1 MTLKELSQLYHLNRE
16 IDLGYRII
24 EELRAKAENLSQ
36 SLSDMPS
43 APSKENRLERY
54 VAEIADL
61 SAILDAKEVQCIHER
76 SRLLRWINDID
87 DSLTRQIFTLRFVN
101 GCNWVQVAASISDS
115 YTDGYVKNLCYR
127 FLKESERRKESGG
140 ITECSGS

>member
-43 APSKENRLERY
+43 CPSKENRMERY
-54 VAEIADL
+54 VAEMADL
-61 SAILDAKEVQCIHER
+61 SAILDAKRC
-76 SRLLRWINDID
+76 SA
-87 DSLTRQIFTLRFVN
+87 FT
-101 GCNWVQVAASISDS
+101 
-115 YTDGYVKNLCYR
+115 
-127 FLKESERRKESGG
+127 SGTG
-140 ITECSGS
+140 

>member
-43 APSKENRLERY
+43 CPSKENRLERY
-54 VAEIADL
+54 VAEMADL

-101 GCNWVQVAASISDS
+101 GLSWPQTAASVGSR
-115 YTDGYVKNLCYR
+115 YTDAYVRNLCYR
-127 FLKESERRKESGG
+127 KMKEMNEGEAEK
-140 ITECSGS
+140 

>member
-43 APSKENRLERY
+43 CPSKENRMERY
-54 VAEIADL
+54 VAEMADL

-76 SRLLRWINDID
+76 NRLIRYINDVD
-87 DSLTRQIFTLRFVN
+87 DSLIRQIMMLRFVSGFGWN
-101 GCNWVQVAASISDS
+101 QVAKHAGKTYSES
-115 YTDGYVKNLCYR
+115 YVKNLCYK
-127 FLKESERRKESGG
+127 FLSESKKDAK
-140 ITECSGS
+140 

>member
-43 APSKENRLERY
+43 CPSKENRLERY
-54 VAEIADL
+54 VAEMADL

-101 GCNWVQVAASISDS
+101 GLSWPQTAASAGSR
-115 YTDGYVKNLCYR
+115 YTDAYVRNLCYR
-127 FLKESERRKESGG
+127 KMKEMNEGEAEK
-140 ITECSGS
+140 